1 MNPLSEKVVL
11 ITGGTSGIGLATAKL
26 LIEQGAYVGVC
37 GLSAEGVAHTT
48 SLDPSGDSLLAMQSD
63 VRRREDCQRFV
74 ERVVLHFGRL
84 DAVIHSAGVGHLAA
98 FADTDESTYDRL
110 FDTNVKGL
118 YHIVQSALPHLT
130 ASGGGQIVAIA
141 GILGIKPLANASIY
155 AASKYAVV
163 GMCQSL
169 SHELRRQNIRV
180 SVLCPSGVDSPFWEG
195 IPGKPRAD
203 MLLQPEDVAQAVV
216 YTLQMPAHVTP
227 NLFVLQHIQ
236 HQIWP

>member
-1 MNPLSEKVVL
+1 MNNLSEKVVL
-11 ITGGTSGIGLATAKL
+11 ITGGTSGIGLATAKR
-26 LIEQGAYVGVC
+26 LIQEGAYVGAC
-37 GLSAEGVAHTT
+37 GLSAEGVARAAD
-48 SLDPSGDSLLAMQSD
+48 LDPSGDSLLVMQAD

-74 ERVVLHFGRL
+74 ERTVLQFGRL
-84 DAVIHSAGVGHLAA
+84 DVVIHSAGVGHLGA
-98 FADTDESTYDRL
+98 FAETDESVYDRL

-118 YHIVQSALPHLT
+118 YHVVRAALPHLT
-130 ASGGGQIVAIA
+130 AAGGGQIVAIA
-141 GILGIKPLANASIY
+141 GILGIKPLATASIY

-180 SVLCPSGVDSPFWEG
+180 SVLCPSGIDSPFWDG

-203 MLLQPEDVAQAVV
+203 MLLQPEDVAQAVLQV
-216 YTLQMPAHVTP
+216 LQMPAHVTP
-227 NLFVLQHIQ
+227 NLFVMQHVN

>member
-1 MNPLSEKVVL
+1 MNNLSEKVVL
-11 ITGGTSGIGLATAKL
+11 ITGGTSGIGLATVKPL
-26 LIEQGAYVGVC
+26 LEEGAYVGAC
-37 GLSAEGVAHTT
+37 GLSAEGVARAAG
-48 SLDPSGDSLLAMQSD
+48 LDPSGDSLLVMQAD

-74 ERVVLHFGRL
+74 ERTVLQFGRL
-84 DAVIHSAGVGHLAA
+84 DAVIHSAGVGHLGT
-98 FADTDESTYDRL
+98 FAETDETVYDRL

-118 YHIVQSALPHLT
+118 YHVVQAALPHLT
-130 ASGGGQIVAIA
+130 AAGGGQIMAIA
-141 GILGIKPLANASIY
+141 GILGIKPLATASIY

-203 MLLQPEDVAQAVV
+203 MLLQPEDVAQAVLQI
-216 YTLQMPAHVTP
+216 LQMPAHVTP
-227 NLFVLQHIQ
+227 NLFVMQHIN

>member
-1 MNPLSEKVVL
+1 MNSLSEKVVL
-11 ITGGTSGIGLATAKL
+11 ITGGTSGIGLATTKL
-26 LIEQGAYVGVC
+26 LIDHGARVGAC
-37 GLSAEGVAHTT
+37 GLSAESVARCAE
-48 SLDPSGDSLLAMQSD
+48 LDPSGDSLIVMQAD

-74 ERVVLHFGRL
+74 ERVVLEFGRL
-84 DAVIHSAGVGHLAA
+84 DAVIHSAGVGHLGT
-98 FADTDESTYDRL
+98 FVDTDEATYDRL

-118 YHIVQSALPHLT
+118 YHVVQTTLPHLVS
-130 ASGGGQIVAIA
+130 SGGGHIIAIA
-141 GILGIKPLANASIY
+141 GILGIKPLATASIY

-169 SHELRRQNIRV
+169 SHELRRQNVRV

-203 MLLQPEDVAQAVV
+203 MLLQPEDVSQAVV
-216 YTLQMPAHVTP
+216 HLLQAPAHVTP
-227 NLFVLQHIQ
+227 NLLVIQHIN

>member
-1 MNPLSEKVVL
+1 MSGLSEKVVL
-11 ITGGTSGIGLATAKL
+11 VTGGTSGIGLATVRL
-26 LIEQGAYVGVC
+26 LMEEGAYVGAC
-37 GLSAEGVAHTT
+37 GLSAEGVARATE
-48 SLDPSGDSLLAMQSD
+48 LDPSGDSLLVMQAD

-74 ERVVLHFGRL
+74 ERVVLQFGRL
-84 DAVIHSAGVGHLAA
+84 DAVIHSAGVGHLGA
-98 FADTDESTYDRL
+98 FADTDEATYDRL

-118 YHIVQSALPHLT
+118 YHIAQVALPHLVS
-130 ASGGGQIVAIA
+130 AGGGHIVAIA
-141 GILGIKPLANASIY
+141 GILGIKPLATASIY

-203 MLLQPEDVAQAVV
+203 MLLQPEDVAQAIVQI
-216 YTLQMPAHVTP
+216 LQMPAHVTP
-227 NLFVLQHIQ
+227 NLYVIQHIN